1 MDSMAFIALKRELVG
16 DIIQLNETD
25 GVTNRELSWVI
36 WYTVDIP
43 IIPTTSKHEGIFGK
57 V

>member
-25 GVTNRELSWVI
+25 GVTNRELS
-36 WYTVDIP
+36 
-43 IIPTTSKHEGIFGK
+43 
-57 V
+57 